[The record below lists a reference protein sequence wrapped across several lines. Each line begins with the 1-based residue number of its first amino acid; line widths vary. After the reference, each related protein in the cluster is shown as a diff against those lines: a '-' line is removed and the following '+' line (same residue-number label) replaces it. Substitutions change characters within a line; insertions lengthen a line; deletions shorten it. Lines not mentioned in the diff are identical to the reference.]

1 MLVHQAILQAGL
13 WTGVS
18 ADAAVMW
25 AAAERE
31 LASRGQ

>member
-1 MLVHQAILQAGL
+1 VQQRL
-13 WTGVS
+13 WTGADV
-18 ADAAVMW
+18 DAAVMW